1 MVGGRTQENLETAQA
16 LQNQAFSDPQNPLRI
31 TNPQALNQL
40 TQMITSGPLGFA
52 PAGITA
58 FHGSPYLFRQFDPMK
73 VGTGEGAQAYGV
85 GSGYTA
91 EARPVAE
98 EYARNIS
105 RSKFI
110 DESKKTG
117 QSSAYTTEVSQ
128 LQQMVG
134 DTPIQDYYSKL
145 QLQAD
150 RLSANRAEDAYAKLD
165 IVERLGLGSNIPE
178 VRQYAKDSGYSK
190 AVQEWVEKELVP
202 KYKPAGFLYKGDI
215 PDEILPKFLDWDKPL
230 SQQSEDVRN
239 ALKRRIVDVVPQDKF
254 DMGGNAR
261 LRDNRDGKVDPTSTS
276 PWLMESTDASGTK
289 FFGLTQKDVDRMF
302 GSKDA
307 KDLTGEQ
314 IYARLTQDQGSQ
326 QAASAYLDGI
336 GLRGIRYLDQ
346 VSRGEGKGTSNFVP
360 FRPED
365 FKIQEI
371 NDIPIEQW
379 YQRGLLDR
387 PMSAKEEAKA
397 AWEANPENR
406 DLYEAYRKLRLEE

>member
-1 MVGGRTQENLETAQA
+1 MAENVLGTIFGRADALKRQLYDMIRNPSDYASMVGGRTQENLATAQA

-58 FHGSPYLFRQFDPMK
+58 YHGSPYLFRQFDPMK

-230 SQQSEDVRN
+230 
-239 ALKRRIVDVVPQDKF
+239 
-254 DMGGNAR
+254 
-261 LRDNRDGKVDPTSTS
+261 T
-276 PWLMESTDASGTK
+276 
-289 FFGLTQKDVDRMF
+289 
-302 GSKDA
+302 KDA
-307 KDLTGEQ
+307 PQEVKDAFNSIIKKYPELKEPFFKAFKEGQPGNHYYSLLNDYAKTGDLYKNQ
-314 IYARLTQDQGSQ
+314 LFASQ
-326 QAASAYLDGI
+326 TLEEAGI
-336 GLRGIRYLDQ
+336 RGIRYLDQ
-346 VSRGEGKGTSNFVP
+346 GSRGEGKGTSNFIP